1 MKLALLFS
9 ALLLAAR
16 SAAAPP
22 QQAPAAVPVPASA
35 APSEPLEFPRAPG
48 QLPLLVPRQEQL
60 QYEVRLQLGPVDARV
75 GTVRLDSRTEPY
87 RRSLLR
93 PGSSRADG
101 QEVGVL
107 SARAF
112 GSYTV
117 YTLDHRLE
125 TRLLPQDWPSLSA
138 TSNQEGTEKR
148 RHELLLGVRGG
159 QPGASFRHDTKHGA
173 PRGTRV
179 WAPPIDVAAP
189 AGALDS
195 LSAILLVRSMRRSGS
210 PREVF
215 VMLDKENPWE
225 VELTFGAGQ
234 VLELPAGRFEALP
247 VLLRTKPWT
256 APGSEVPAAAPEFA
270 GPFGIRGDIQLWVEA
285 RTGVPLRIQGSLPA
299 GPINID
305 IDIRL
310 EQHAGTPSGFG
321 PAPETAPDSQRA
333 SQPADGPQQ
342 LPQR

>member
-1 MKLALLFS
+1 MKLAFLCS
-9 ALLLAAR
+9 ALLLSAHPAPPPAQETP
-16 SAAAPP
+16 AAAP
-22 QQAPAAVPVPASA
+22 APVR
-35 APSEPLEFPRAPG
+35 EPLEFPRAAG
-48 QLPLLVPRQEQL
+48 QLPLLVPRQERL

-75 GTVRLDSRTEPY
+75 GTVTLDSRTEPY

-101 QEVGVL
+101 HEVGVL

-125 TRLLPQDWPSLSA
+125 TRLLPQDWPCLSA

-148 RHELLLGVRGG
+148 RHELLLGQRGG
-159 QPGASFRHDTKHGA
+159 QPGGSFRNDTKHGA

-179 WAPPIDVAAP
+179 WSPPIDVVAP

-195 LSAILLVRSMRRSGS
+195 LSAILLVRSMRKTGS

-225 VELTFGAGQ
+225 VELSFGAGE
-234 VLELPAGRFEALP
+234 VLELPAGRFEAIP
-247 VLLRTKPWT
+247 VLLSTKPWNP
-256 APGSEVPAAAPEFA
+256 PGSDAPAAAPEFA
-270 GPFGIRGDIQLWVEA
+270 GPFGIRGEIQLWVEA
-285 RTGVPLRIQGSLPA
+285 NSGVPLRIQGSLPA

-310 EQHAGTPSGFG
+310 EQHAGTPAGFT
-321 PAPETAPDSQRA
+321 PAAPVRADDEDSDPTEAGQSA
-333 SQPADGPQQ
+333 P
-342 LPQR
+342 